1 MTDAVLVRAPVG
13 VTYRIVTDLDGWP
26 RWLEGCTS
34 RRSDPERSDSER
46 SGTADGSSLGTAVA
60 APTDHH
66 RLSIRHERGGRGGR
80 GRRGSFEL
88 AVSCHGWRH
97 DAGVRWDVTPPGSGV
112 GRIAAEWW
120 FEERREGVIVHH
132 LVHEASV
139 DARILRRY
147 QDAVVSAMQAMKDHL
162 ELAVAHA
169 AGRVP

>member
-13 VTYRIVTDLDGWP
+13 VTYRILTDLDGWP

-34 RRSDPERSDSER
+34 RRSEPERSDSER

-66 RLSIRHERGGRGGR
+66 RLSIPHGR

-120 FEERREGVIVHH
+120 LEERREGVIVHH

-139 DARILRRY
+139 DARVLRRY